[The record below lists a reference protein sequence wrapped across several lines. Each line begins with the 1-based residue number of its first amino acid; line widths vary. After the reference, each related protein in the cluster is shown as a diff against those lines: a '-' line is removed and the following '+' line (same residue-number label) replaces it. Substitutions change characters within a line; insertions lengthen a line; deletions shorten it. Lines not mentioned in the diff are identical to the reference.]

1 MAGIKHVGRIIATNK
16 KCVVAYRTLPGDA
29 YNCLV
34 IPTES
39 IPEQY
44 HDALLNLVESNT
56 GQMAYELAEAL
67 ARSNFSDG
75 TIMLSAL
82 HALGKLV
89 KVPTDQIEMLP
100 YPGSAIVLS
109 ELNQLIASQRGVPVD
124 ELALKGA
131 PTNTPTEAVKE
142 EAKAPVD
149 DVTRTTSAS
158 VNATVA
164 ETPNLDDPNV
174 AAKYYRSQ
182 ADKLAKQAAQF
193 RRMADDISPIEKK
206 SRAKSKSTD

>member
-1 MAGIKHVGRIIATNK
+1 MAGIKHVGRIKATNK

-29 YNCLV
+29 YNCLI

-44 HDALLNLVESNT
+44 HDSLLNLVESNT
-56 GQMAYELAEAL
+56 GQTSYELAEAL
-67 ARSNFSDG
+67 ARSSFSDG

-82 HALGKLV
+82 HAMGKLI
-89 KVPTDQIEMLP
+89 KVATDQVEMLP
-100 YPGSAIVLS
+100 YPGTAILLA

-124 ELALKGA
+124 ELALKSS
-131 PTNTPTEAVKE
+131 TEQDE
-142 EAKAPVD
+142 PVVEQNPVNE
-149 DVTRTTSAS
+149 DVSKTTSAS
-158 VNATVA
+158 VNATDNEA
-164 ETPNLDDPNV
+164 KPNLDDPIV

-193 RRMADDISPIEKK
+193 RRMADDISPIQKK
-206 SRAKSKSTD
+206 SRGKSKSAE